1 MKLPARLTGSAN
13 RRIIANASSLVG
25 TASATAGLGLVYWW
39 FAAHRFS
46 PTSVGLAYAAISAM
60 TLLAVIAALGLGTL
74 LMGELPRQPDRQ
86 GALISAALML
96 AGVTG
101 GVLGVLFAV
110 TAPDV
115 SSQLGPIG
123 GSVGTVVVFA
133 AGVGL
138 TTMTL
143 VLDQALIGLLRG
155 GLQFIRN
162 IIFALTKFL
171 VLIGAGLSL
180 THTNGLTIY
189 STWVAGILVS
199 LVCLLL
205 YALRAGLHLGALRPR
220 FRVLRGLGRATLA
233 HHVLNLALQISPL
246 TLPILVTA
254 LLSARIGARFDIAW
268 LVANGIFIIPYALS
282 LVLYAVGAA
291 EPDLFRQRL
300 RLTLGLG
307 FASAV
312 LASAVL
318 FLGAGFLIS
327 IFSPAYAHDAVLPL
341 RILILG
347 IFPLLIKDHY
357 VAICRTHGRAVCT
370 ALIVLVSSMLELA
383 LAISGAIWAGLPGLS
398 TGWVVALCV
407 QSLFMLPLVYR
418 TARVGGNSA
427 PSERPTKN
435 DAQAVPYLER
445 PSMVEVSTT
454 TE

>member
-110 TAPDV
+110 IAPHV

-162 IIFALTKFL
+162 IIFASTKFL

-205 YALRAGLHLGALRPR
+205 YALRAGLHLGALRHR
-220 FRVLRGLGRATLA
+220 SRGLRGLGRATLA
-233 HHVLNLALQISPL
+233 PPVFH
-246 TLPILVTA
+246 
-254 LLSARIGARFDIAW
+254 
-268 LVANGIFIIPYALS
+268 
-282 LVLYAVGAA
+282 LVL
-291 EPDLFRQRL
+291 Q
-300 RLTLGLG
+300 
-307 FASAV
+307 
-312 LASAVL
+312 
-318 FLGAGFLIS
+318 
-327 IFSPAYAHDAVLPL
+327 
-341 RILILG
+341 
-347 IFPLLIKDHY
+347 
-357 VAICRTHGRAVCT
+357 
-370 ALIVLVSSMLELA
+370 VS
-383 LAISGAIWAGLPGLS
+383 
-398 TGWVVALCV
+398 
-407 QSLFMLPLVYR
+407 R
-418 TARVGGNSA
+418 
-427 PSERPTKN
+427 
-435 DAQAVPYLER
+435 
-445 PSMVEVSTT
+445 
-454 TE
+454 